1 MMGTMDSASALARYL
16 KKQSL
21 TDGEFARLISV
32 DASTVYR
39 WRIRERCPERAL
51 VFVIERATAGAVSA
65 SGWKNKPKRAARKT
79 PARVAARSTL
89 NQKNAPQGT

>member
-1 MMGTMDSASALARYL
+1 MWAMDSASALARYL

-21 TDGEFARLISV
+21 TDGEFARLIGV

-39 WRIRERCPERAL
+39 WRKGDRRPERDL
-51 VFVIERATAGAVSA
+51 VFVIERATRGAVSA
-65 SGWKNKPKRAARKT
+65 SGWKNKPKRAARKA

-89 NQKNAPQGT
+89 NDKHSPQTS